1 MGRDFIQLYFTSTS
15 YFGGMKFLSDRIEKY
30 TGGEKDDIDVWI
42 DRLNVTAAAFKST
55 DEEITNQMPVML
67 GGAAYQV
74 WAALPETDKKSK
86 SDIFKRLRTT
96 FGLSRVSSWTQLK
109 ELRHESGGNI
119 ETTVNKI
126 KTLLRT
132 CSRGQEANED
142 LVTFFVLDKIFAA
155 NGDDVDLSTVI

>member
-1 MGRDFIQLYFTSTS
+1 
-15 YFGGMKFLSDRIEKY
+15 MKFLSDRIEKY
-30 TGGEKDDIDVWI
+30 TGGENEDIDVWI

-74 WAALPETDKKSK
+74 WTALPETDKKCK

-132 CSRGQEANED
+132 CSRGQEAN
-142 LVTFFVLDKIFAA
+142 
-155 NGDDVDLSTVI
+155 